1 MKVLVFD
8 QQEDL
13 PIQVESVKPVVK
25 HLLSQEKQATD
36 EVAVYFVSTEEI
48 IRLHHEFF
56 NDPSPT
62 DCISFPLDQEEE
74 GGGYHIL
81 GEIFICPKTA
91 VDYVL
96 KSGEGINEECY
107 RELTLYLIHGL
118 LHLIGY
124 DDIEQED
131 RLEMRA
137 AEARN
142 MEPLIRQKL
151 LLRG

>member
-1 MKVLVFD
+1 MKVLVFN
-8 QQEDL
+8 QQDDL
-13 PIQVESVKPVVK
+13 AIRVDSVKPVIQ
-25 HLLSQEKQATD
+25 HLLTQEKRATD
-36 EVAVYFVSTEEI
+36 EVAVYFVSTQEI
-48 IRLHHEFF
+48 SHLHQEFF
-56 NDPSPT
+56 NDSTTT

-74 GGGYHIL
+74 TGYHVL
-81 GEIFICPKTA
+81 GEIFICPMTALDFVQKTGG
-91 VDYVL
+91 D
-96 KSGEGINEECY
+96 CY
-107 RELTLYLIHGL
+107 QELTLYLVHGM

-124 DDIEQED
+124 DDIEENK